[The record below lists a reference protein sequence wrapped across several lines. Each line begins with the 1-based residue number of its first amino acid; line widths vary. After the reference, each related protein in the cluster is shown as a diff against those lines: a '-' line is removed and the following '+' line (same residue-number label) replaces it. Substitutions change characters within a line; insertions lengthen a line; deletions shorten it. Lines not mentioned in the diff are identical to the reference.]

1 MLEIKNLT
9 KEYFMG
15 FKLDDVSF
23 GLEPGY
29 IMGFIGPNGAGK
41 STTIKLIMNLIKK
54 DSGQINIF
62 GMDHVEEEKKI
73 KDRIGF
79 VYDEPYFYENFTIE
93 RMKNIIAPF
102 YSKWDDELFYDYL
115 KKFELKANYQIKKL
129 SKGMKMKFA
138 IAVAI
143 SHHAELLILDEPT
156 AGLDPIV
163 RREILDILHGEI
175 LSSNTSILIST
186 HIISDIENIADYITY
201 LNNGK
206 LVFSE
211 TKDDL
216 LARYKIVKGDSKF
229 LINNMDKFIGS
240 RQTDLG
246 FVGLTKDID
255 RMDAKED
262 IIIESPSI
270 EDIMY
275 YYRGE

>member
-1 MLEIKNLT
+1 
-9 KEYFMG
+9 
-15 FKLDDVSF
+15 
-23 GLEPGY
+23 
-29 IMGFIGPNGAGK
+29 MGFIGPNGAGK

-54 DSGQINIF
+54 DLGEIKIF
-62 GMDHVEEEKKI
+62 GMDNVEDEKKV

-79 VYDEPYFYENFTIE
+79 VYDEPYFYENFTIGK
-93 RMKNIIAPF
+93 MKNIIAPF
-102 YSKWDDELFYDYL
+102 YSQWNDEQFNHYL
-115 KKFELKANYQIKKL
+115 KIFELKETYQIKKL

-138 IAVAI
+138 IAVAL

-175 LSSNTSILIST
+175 LSERKSILIST

-211 TKDDL
+211 SKDDL
-216 LARYKIVKGDSKF
+216 LAKYKIVKGDSKF
-229 LINNMDKFIGS
+229 LIKNMDLFIGA
-240 RQTDLG
+240 RETAVG
-246 FVGLTKDID
+246 FVGLTKDMD
-255 RMDAKED
+255 RMDVSED
-262 IIIESPSI
+262 IIIEHPSI

-275 YYRGE
+275 YHRGE